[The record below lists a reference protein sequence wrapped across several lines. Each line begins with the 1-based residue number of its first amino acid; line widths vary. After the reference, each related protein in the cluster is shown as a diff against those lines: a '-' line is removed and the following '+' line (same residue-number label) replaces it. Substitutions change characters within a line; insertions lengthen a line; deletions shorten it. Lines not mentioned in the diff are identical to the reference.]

1 MNAMSRRLALLAAAI
16 CVSSSLSTA
25 EAHPG
30 HYSLTEIEFNP
41 QNQRFEVAMCVRIAD
56 LQDALAMQAQRRI
69 SLEHDPQA
77 AAAVQKYV
85 AANFQISASESDRCF
100 LHWVGHELTLHDV
113 WIYFEVQ
120 LQDTSTNQSH
130 GGSASD
136 DSTTVTRSRQ
146 SSQLLTRPGSNAAAS
161 SHRSAT
167 ARWNDFLRPTRERT
181 SVTVK
186 NSMLFDVQP
195 EQMNLVSVRS
205 GGQTKSATLSAAKTD
220 FRAFGETISEGQ
232 TQGAAAR

>member
-41 QNQRFEVAMCVRIAD
+41 QNQRFEVAMRVRIAD
-56 LQDALAMQAQRRI
+56 LQDALAMQAHRRI

-85 AANFQISASESDRCF
+85 AANFQISASQSDRCV
-100 LHWVGHELTLHDV
+100 LHWVGHELALHDV

-120 LQDTSTNQSH
+120 LLDTSTNQSA
-130 GGSASD
+130 SETVSD
-136 DSTTVTRSRQ
+136 DSEILRRSQQAKER
-146 SSQLLTRPGSNAAAS
+146 LTRPGLGTES
-161 SHRSAT
+161 STRSAT
-167 ARWNDFLRPTRERT
+167 ARWNEFLRPTPAQF

-186 NSMLFDVQP
+186 NAMLLDVQP
-195 EQMNLVSVRS
+195 EQMNLVSVRA
-205 GGQTKSATLSAAKTD
+205 GGQTQSATLTAAKTD
-220 FRAFGETISEGQ
+220 FRAFAERTSAGQ
-232 TQGAAAR
+232 RQRAAAR

>member
-1 MNAMSRRLALLAAAI
+1 MNAMSRCFTLLTAAT
-16 CVSSSLSTA
+16 CVCCSLSSA

-41 QNQRFEVAMCVRIAD
+41 QNQRFEVAMRVRIAD
-56 LQDALAMQAQRRI
+56 LQDALAVQAQRRI
-69 SLEHDPQA
+69 SLEHDAQA
-77 AAAVQKYV
+77 AAAVQNYL
-85 AANFQISASESDRCF
+85 AANFQISASESDRCI

-120 LQDTSTNQSH
+120 LLDTSANQST

-136 DSTTVTRSRQ
+136 DSTTVTQSRQ

-167 ARWNDFLRPTRERT
+167 ARWNDFLRPTPEQT

-195 EQMNLVSVRS
+195 EQMNLVSIRS
-205 GGQTKSATLSAAKTD
+205 GGQTQSATLTAAGTD
-220 FRAFGETISEGQ
+220 FRAFAERTSAGQ
-232 TQGAAAR
+232 TQRAAAR